1 MIHLAAVWGP
11 TFGIDF
17 TFPSLSGFSSLAC
30 ENLDGAGKGSALR
43 RGVWGLM
50 TAQVSTHIPDRVHMC
65 THQKS
70 QASDPAAGMGQTC
83 VLWRSVDSCQTQGL
97 SEIYI

>member
-1 MIHLAAVWGP
+1 MIHLAVVWGS

-43 RGVWGLM
+43 RRVWRLM
-50 TAQVSTHIPDRVHMC
+50 TTQVSIHIPDHVHMC

-70 QASDPAAGMGQTC
+70 QASDSAAGMGQTC
-83 VLWRSVDSCQTQGL
+83 VLWRSMDSCQTQGL
-97 SEIYI
+97 SELYI